1 MPAHTDGG
9 NHLGDGDGVA
19 NVLLSWWDPPPPDD
33 AASPPTTATTATVM
47 EAAGGGGDEKEAGAG
62 GRPRRCPDRLHVAF
76 TAARPVAAGEVLTIH
91 AHHLHN
97 GHVLVE
103 NATFAGRCTW

>member
-1 MPAHTDGG
+1 M
-9 NHLGDGDGVA
+9 GDGDGVA
-19 NVLLSWWDPPPPDD
+19 NVLLSWWNPPPPDD
-33 AASPPTTATTATVM
+33 AASPPPTATTATTATTVVM
-47 EAAGGGGDEKEAGAG
+47 EAAGGRGDEKEAGAG
-62 GRPRRCPDRLHVAF
+62 GRPRRCPDRLYVAF

-91 AHHLHN
+91 ARHLHN